1 MRGGRRGSC
10 WDTARSEVLS
20 GGRAQPTAESAPP
33 ASDGGLRGPPDGARH
48 LSARPFLL
56 CPARPRVAQPRW
68 PLRCPRTRRALAH
81 LGTLPPAA
89 PSAGNVLPSHLFP
102 LLLKRHL
109 ILTTT
114 FEAQRAL
121 FLRPLAPLPCS
132 AFSSLKQFP
141 LSATPLALTVRLR
154 LLEQKLCEDGPRRRL
169 PTPRRWPVEW
179 PSGSPGRG
187 RNVTLPAPRFCA
199 GPSRGLVRAA
209 LTWPSL
215 QARAWHR
222 IREDLSGPLGELG
235 GTCRNS
241 GAASWEGTRCYS
253 AQCFQERNCP
263 RLVTTREIL
272 GSRLWSES
280 QLQSF

>member
-1 MRGGRRGSC
+1 MACREGGGARAGTRCAVRCTSPRPPRGAAGACGRGG
-10 WDTARSEVLS
+10 DT
-20 GGRAQPTAESAPP
+20 GGRARPTAESAPP

-132 AFSSLKQFP
+132 AFSSLKQFS
-141 LSATPLALTVRLR
+141 LSATPYARLTRHAV
-154 LLEQKLCEDGPRRRL
+154 
-169 PTPRRWPVEW
+169 
-179 PSGSPGRG
+179 S
-187 RNVTLPAPRFCA
+187 AY
-199 GPSRGLVRAA
+199 GPSASAGTEA
-209 LTWPSL
+209 L
-215 QARAWHR
+215 
-222 IREDLSGPLGELG
+222 
-235 GTCRNS
+235 
-241 GAASWEGTRCYS
+241 
-253 AQCFQERNCP
+253 
-263 RLVTTREIL
+263 
-272 GSRLWSES
+272 
-280 QLQSF
+280 

>member
-1 MRGGRRGSC
+1 MRGGRQGSC
-10 WDTARSEVLS
+10 WDTVGSEVRVPS
-20 GGRAQPTAESAPP
+20 PPPPRGAPGACGP
-33 ASDGGLRGPPDGARH
+33 RRSLRPLPLTVACEAPPDGARH

-169 PTPRRWPVEW
+169 PTPGRWPVEW

-187 RNVTLPAPRFCA
+187 RERHPARPPFLCQAVSGPCPSGAHLAISSGPRLASYPGRFI
-199 GPSRGLVRAA
+199 GSP
-209 LTWPSL
+209 W
-215 QARAWHR
+215 RAWWHLQEQR
-222 IREDLSGPLGELG
+222 CGQLG
-235 GTCRNS
+235 GDTLLFRSVFS
-241 GAASWEGTRCYS
+241 GA
-253 AQCFQERNCP
+253 
-263 RLVTTREIL
+263 
-272 GSRLWSES
+272 
-280 QLQSF
+280 

>member
-1 MRGGRRGSC
+1 MACGEGGGARAG
-10 WDTARSEVLS
+10 TLRSEVLS

-121 FLRPLAPLPCS
+121 FLRPLAPLPCW

-187 RNVTLPAPRFCA
+187 RERHPARPPFLCRAVSGPCPSGAHLAISSGPRLASYPGRFI
-199 GPSRGLVRAA
+199 GSP
-209 LTWPSL
+209 W
-215 QARAWHR
+215 RAWWYLQEQQR
-222 IREDLSGPLGELG
+222 GQLG
-235 GTCRNS
+235 GDTLLFRSVFS
-241 GAASWEGTRCYS
+241 GA
-253 AQCFQERNCP
+253 
-263 RLVTTREIL
+263 
-272 GSRLWSES
+272 
-280 QLQSF
+280 